1 MNFSENLQKLRKE
14 KNISQEKLAEELNVS
29 RQTVGKWENGVSCP
43 EAECLVEISDFF
55 GVSIDTLLK
64 GTVPEHNETEQ
75 ESSARTEYP
84 LEDLPAKRQRS
95 RKIRFVAAIVL
106 FIISPFFPGEPGANS
121 VGGFFMVLCVA
132 IGIGLLLYNR
142 LTKDQ
147 AG

>member
-1 MNFSENLQKLRKE
+1 MNFSENLQILRKGR
-14 KNISQEKLAEELNVS
+14 NISQEKLAEELNVS
-29 RQTVGKWENGVSCP
+29 RQTVGKWENGVCCP

-64 GTVPEHNETEQ
+64 GAVTGHNETDQ
-75 ESSARTEYP
+75 EFPVRTESP
-84 LEDLPAKRQRS
+84 LEDLTAKRQRS
-95 RKIRFVAAIVL
+95 RKIRFAAAIVL

-121 VGGFFMVLCVA
+121 ASAFFMVLCIA